1 MDLIFPTSS
10 KKCENFFPDT
20 QNSTLNSTFLISKD
34 QILKCKNKA
43 VAPKRNSQKISY
55 DKMHFS
61 ISFYIFSELNLSQ

>member
-43 VAPKRNSQKISY
+43 VAPKRNS
-55 DKMHFS
+55 
-61 ISFYIFSELNLSQ
+61 